1 MTEGTWAIQIG
12 RFGDPAEV
20 AFLSTV
26 SKPVPNPGEL
36 LIKLEARPIHP
47 NDLLFIRGEY
57 TPESNFPTAVGG
69 EGVGIVEA
77 SGDGASILV
86 GTRVAFWYGKRG
98 SFAEYIALP
107 ESDCFVVPVDLAIEH
122 AAQVILNPLAML
134 GIMEEFGDVKPG
146 DWVLQNGANSA
157 CGRFLVQYLKWK
169 GIKSINVVRYID
181 EVQGLQDLG
190 ADHVI
195 CLETQTLKQEVDQIT
210 GGAGVSYAIDCVWGQ
225 EVDTM
230 VSVLR
235 KRGTLICH
243 GLLGGKVA
251 SMSIFP
257 LLLGLR
263 CLRGFVLPV
272 WMQEKSKAELQEMV
286 DLVATLMID
295 KTITLAAETFLHHD
309 FQNAFRHGESAT
321 KPRKGIIV
329 N

>member
-1 MTEGTWAIQIG
+1 MWAIQIG
-12 RFGDPAEV
+12 SFGNPAEV
-20 AFLSTV
+20 AFLGTV
-26 SKPVPNPGEL
+26 PKPVPNPSEL
-36 LIKLEARPIHP
+36 LIRLEARPIHP

-77 SGDGASILV
+77 SGQGASTPL
-86 GTRVAFWYGKRG
+86 GTRVVFWYGKRG
-98 SFAEYIALP
+98 SFAEYISLP
-107 ESDCFVVPVDLAIEH
+107 ENECFVVPADLAIED
-122 AAQVILNPLAML
+122 AAQLVLNPLAML

-146 DWVLQNGANSA
+146 EWVLQNGANSA

-169 GIKSINVVRYID
+169 GIKSISVVRYID

-195 CLETQTLKQEVDQIT
+195 CLETQTLKQEVDKIT

-225 EVDTM
+225 EVDSM
-230 VSVLR
+230 VSVLS

-251 SMSIFP
+251 SISIFP

-263 CLRGFVLPV
+263 SIRGFVLPV

-286 DLVATLMID
+286 DLVAALITD
-295 KTITLAAETFLHHD
+295 NTITLAAETFPHCD
-309 FQNAFRHGESAT
+309 FQAAFHHGECAT